1 MSHGSF
7 CWNELMTHD
16 VEKAKAFYS
25 KSVGWA
31 FDPMPMVEGG
41 GTYWVAKIDD
51 RRVGGIFPMDG
62 SQFKGVP
69 DQWVSILAVDNVDAR
84 VKKATSAGAK
94 VMKGPFDI
102 PNVGRVAYVQEPGGA
117 MIGWLTPVD
126 TSSMGATDEK
136 REPTKAAAR

>member
-1 MSHGSF
+1 
-7 CWNELMTHD
+7 
-16 VEKAKAFYS
+16 
-25 KSVGWA
+25 
-31 FDPMPMVEGG
+31 VEGG

-102 PNVGRVAYVQEPGGA
+102 PNVGRVAYVKEPGGG
-117 MIGWLTPVD
+117 MIGWLTPVG
-126 TSSMGATDEK
+126 TCSMGATDEK